1 MRNLIQFIWRQHFT
15 LLFFGLQFIAFF
27 LLVQNNS
34 FQRANFL
41 GFANEVSGGAFETIA
56 EAKDYLSL
64 KEVNENLVEEIARL
78 KSNEQEAHFGLTPWL
93 KVINDSLY
101 RTQYEYTKARVVNS
115 TVSQRNNYLT
125 INQGSVN
132 GFQPE
137 IGVVC
142 NEGVVGIIK
151 NVSEHYSSVISVLH
165 SRTRVSAKL
174 KSSDYFGVLTW
185 DGEKADRVQLSD
197 IPSHVKIA
205 VGDTVLTRGAGGV
218 FPRNL
223 LIGTIA
229 DYEPIKG
236 TDFYVINLTL
246 AVDFRKVSYVFAV
259 TNTMIEEQKEV
270 ELNQIQEDD

>member
-64 KEVNENLVEEIARL
+64 KQVNENLAEEIARL

-101 RTQYEYTKARVVNS
+101 RTQYEYTKARAINS

-125 INQGSVN
+125 IDQGSVN
-132 GFQPE
+132 GLHPE
-137 IGVVC
+137 MGVVC

-165 SRTRVSAKL
+165 SRTQISAKL

-197 IPSHVKIA
+197 IPSHVSIA
-205 VGDTVLTRGAGGV
+205 IGDTVVTRGAGGI
-218 FPRNL
+218 FPRNI
-223 LIGTIA
+223 LIGTIG
-229 DYEPIKG
+229 DFEPIDG
-236 TDFYVINLTL
+236 TNFYEININLT
-246 AVDFRKVSYVFAV
+246 VDFRKLSYVFAI
-259 TNTMIEEQKEV
+259 TNTMMEEQQTV
-270 ELNQIQEDD
+270 ELDQTQEND

>member
-41 GFANEVSGGAFETIA
+41 GFANEVSGGAFEAIA

-64 KEVNENLVEEIARL
+64 KQVNENLAEEIARL

-101 RTQYEYTKARVVNS
+101 RAQYEYTKARVVNS

-137 IGVVC
+137 MGVVC

-165 SRTRVSAKL
+165 SRTRVSGKL
-174 KSSDYFGVLTW
+174 KSSDYFGILTW

-270 ELNQIQEDD
+270 ELSQIQEDD

>member
-64 KEVNENLVEEIARL
+64 KEVNENLAEEIARL

-137 IGVVC
+137 MGVVC

-229 DYEPIKG
+229 DYEPIEG

>member
-15 LLFFGLQFIAFF
+15 LLFFGLQSIAFF

-64 KEVNENLVEEIARL
+64 KEVNENLAEEIARL

-229 DYEPIKG
+229 DYEPIEG